1 MCKKAAFPLNSFVGK
16 LTSVGLAKMV
26 ELDQGHFGK
35 VQIKYRVLHMCL
47 SSFLAKHLEDV
58 VKTSLIHPL

>member
-26 ELDQGHFGK
+26 ELDQGHFDK
-35 VQIKYRVLHMCL
+35 VEIKILLRTGSSIILHIPL
-47 SSFLAKHLEDV
+47 FIFLA
-58 VKTSLIHPL
+58 